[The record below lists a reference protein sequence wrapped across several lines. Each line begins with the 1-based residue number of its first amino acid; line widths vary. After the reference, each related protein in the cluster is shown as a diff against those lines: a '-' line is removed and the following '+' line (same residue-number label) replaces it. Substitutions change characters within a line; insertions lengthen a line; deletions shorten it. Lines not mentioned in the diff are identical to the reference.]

1 MASYGAN
8 ALQGTGTGA
17 AAGAAFGPWGAA
29 IGGALGLGMGLFSA
43 YEQAES
49 EKERREI
56 IEKAAKEMNAS
67 YDDIKRMFEQYKA
80 ENPSIGRQSD
90 VEKYRD
96 LVDTYDP
103 SEFEYNEKNL
113 GVKTTFDDSEFDDID
128 KWYAPNRQAIID
140 KTADSIQHRAA
151 GMGIGRGTGA
161 ANMIATG
168 VADKNEE
175 LYKDA
180 LQARN
185 ADRQFAY
192 SLWQT
197 NIQNAQ
203 NRLKSLQEGKRTQMD
218 LYGNL
223 AEDFQNY
230 NQAMAQT
237 EMDLA
242 KQKANNNMSLTLASI

>member
-8 ALQGTGTGA
+8 ALQGAGTGA

-49 EKERREI
+49 EKERKRI

-90 VEKYRD
+90 VERYRD
-96 LVDTYDP
+96 LIDTYDP
-103 SEFEYNEKNL
+103 SEFEYNDKNL
-113 GVKTTFDDSEFDDID
+113 GVPTTFDESEFDDID
-128 KWYAPNRQAIID
+128 KWYAPNKQAIID
-140 KTADSIQHRAA
+140 KTADSIQHWAA

-168 VADKNEE
+168 VAEKNED

>member
-1 MASYGAN
+1 MASYGSN
-8 ALQGTGTGA
+8 ALQGAGTGS
-17 AAGAAFGPWGAA
+17 AAGAAFGPWGST

-49 EKERREI
+49 EKERKRI
-56 IEKAAKEMNAS
+56 IKKAAKEMNAS
-67 YDDIKRMFEQYKA
+67 YDDIKRMFEQYKTD
-80 ENPSIGRQSD
+80 NPSIGRQSD
-90 VEKYRD
+90 VENYRD
-96 LVDTYDP
+96 LIDNYDP

-113 GVKTTFDDSEFDDID
+113 GVPTTFDSSEFDDID
-128 KWYAPNRQAIID
+128 KWYAPNKQAIID

-168 VADKNEE
+168 VAEKNED